1 MQRWSCDS
9 VYCISKMITKLLSV
23 ELLRNENPDR
33 RMSITH
39 PALLCTPTVFVS
51 IETQVHLLRTYYVY
65 MYLGRGRYV
74 PMRASEGQ

>member
-1 MQRWSCDS
+1 
-9 VYCISKMITKLLSV
+9 MITKLLSV

-51 IETQVHLLRTYYVY
+51 IETQVHLLRTYY
-65 MYLGRGRYV
+65 GHPAV
-74 PMRASEGQ
+74 PFRLSGLLM